1 MNNNDTNRSS
11 WIDRLT
17 FDLESKVATMETSSG
32 RSYAIDGMT
41 HEGYEDW
48 VSSPSLGRFFNQR
61 VLDNY
66 AITRTSTVL

>member
-32 RSYAIDGMT
+32 YTYSIDGMT
-41 HEGYEDW
+41 HEGYETW
-48 VSSPSLGRFFNQR
+48 VSSPSLGRFFNES
-61 VLDNY
+61 VLGSY
-66 AITRTSTVL
+66 AITRTSPVL

>member
-32 RSYAIDGMT
+32 YSYFIDGMT
-41 HEGYEDW
+41 HEGYENW
-48 VSSPSLGRFFNQR
+48 VSSPSLGRFFNQS
-61 VLDNY
+61 VLGNY
-66 AITRTSTVL
+66 AITRTSPVL